1 MNILG
6 LLWRNLRTQAR
17 TRTVADI
24 VPTPAGFR
32 GVIEHD
38 PSLCTGCTACMQV
51 CAPRAISFDTS
62 ERTSITWKFFAG
74 QCSYCGLCVQ
84 YCPTHAIT
92 NRGKLPPVT
101 GDQSLH
107 RVAHKVE
114 YRLCAH
120 CSRPIIPLPETLLRD
135 LYDGAPTQS
144 VHDQQAL
151 CEECRR
157 KAATRGL
164 RDAFLGPETD
174 HEGAAT

>member
-1 MNILG
+1 MKIFG
-6 LLWRNLRTQAR
+6 VLWRNLTARAR
-17 TRTVADI
+17 TRAVAD
-24 VPTPAGFR
+24 VVATPAGFR
-32 GVIEHD
+32 GMIEHD

-51 CAPRAISFDTS
+51 CAPRAISFDTADRS
-62 ERTSITWKFFAG
+62 SITWQFFAG

-107 RVAHKVE
+107 RVAHKVD

-120 CSRPIIPLPETLLRD
+120 CSRPIIPLPETLLHD
-135 LYDGAPTQS
+135 LYEGALAQS

-151 CEECRR
+151 CEACRR
-157 KAATRGL
+157 KAASRGL
-164 RDAFLGPETD
+164 RDAFLGPDTD
-174 HEGAAT
+174 RERTTT